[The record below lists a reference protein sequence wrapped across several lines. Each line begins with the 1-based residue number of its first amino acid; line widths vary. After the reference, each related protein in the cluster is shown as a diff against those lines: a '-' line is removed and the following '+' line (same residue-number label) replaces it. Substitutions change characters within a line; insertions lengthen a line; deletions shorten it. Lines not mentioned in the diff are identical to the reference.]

1 MKRILWVLTC
11 FLVQQSFADEY
22 LYPVG
27 FIQKR
32 CCIMYQHENAHLE
45 LWFWDPETLLS
56 TKGLLST
63 YVPAGLAILPHQQ
76 GFSFIDNDRIRLKFI
91 DKRSPKTFDFYGPYD
106 VSTVQ
111 WIDDENFYF
120 SAKEREH
127 FNLFQGTIDGDLYR
141 LTMSRNLHYKYPQKI
156 NDQLFFIQEDDQNNF
171 TICQTGYPEELL
183 STSIHE
189 KTASLEQSLKVLLE
203 NSYTNS
209 SEKIYL
215 NDETIKNLFTLN
227 NGNVSAFLKMEDE
240 CTGYFIEHPALVDR
254 RDASIEFIYK
264 KFYLDKVL
272 GTWKIKSLF
281 NFSLP
286 LYLFIYKDSFKE
298 RLYESILPFLPVH
311 YQYDTKELIYYSSIN
326 PKTKAVDLYCY
337 NQSTQQTIQKSFG
350 VHELDFYF
358 SPVIYQ
364 NILYCGGKLN
374 KSENNLETY
383 PQIFIELDEHQHFK
397 LATFE
402 LD

>member
-63 YVPAGLAILPHQQ
+63 YIPAGLAVLPHQQ
-76 GFSFIDNDRIRLKFI
+76 AFSFIDNDRIRLKFI

-106 VSTVQ
+106 MSTIQ
-111 WIDDENFYF
+111 WIDDESFYF

-127 FNLFQGTIDGDLYR
+127 FNLFQGTVDGDLYR
-141 LTMSRNLHYKYPQKI
+141 LTMSRSLHYKYPQKI
-156 NDQLFFIQEDDQNNF
+156 NDQLFFIQEDDHTHF
-171 TICQTGYPEELL
+171 TLCQAAYPQELL
-183 STSIHE
+183 SISVHE
-189 KTASLEQSLKVLLE
+189 KKESLEQSLKALLE
-203 NSYTNS
+203 NSYTHN

-215 NDETIKNLFTLN
+215 NEDTIKSLCTIN
-227 NGNVSAFLKMEDE
+227 NGNVIAFLKMEDE
-240 CTGYFIEHPALVDR
+240 LNGYFIEHQALVDR
-254 RDASIEFIYK
+254 RDESIEFMYK
-264 KFYLDKVL
+264 KFYFDKVL
-272 GTWKIKSLF
+272 GKWEIKSLF

-311 YQYDTKELIYYSSIN
+311 YQHDAKELIYYSNISQ
-326 PKTKAVDLYCY
+326 TKAVDLYCY
-337 NQSTQQTIQKSFG
+337 NQSTQQIIQKSFG
-350 VHELDFYF
+350 INELDFYF

-364 NILYCGGKLN
+364 NVLYCGGKLN
-374 KSENNLETY
+374 NSENSLETY